1 MSRVQKKLPG
11 NPVLLIAPSGPT
23 TMSSSQQSKR
33 HKFWQHQLSGLGK
46 VVPVTMHSVGAGST
60 LSIAQCL
67 HHMMTTVQT
76 KIVEVSRHG
85 GKPRSLYACTIVE
98 NIPQVSMLSFFLP
111 LLQGACMV
119 VL

>member
-1 MSRVQKKLPG
+1 MYVSEQQHLFGLTTCACVLRVQKKLPG

-76 KIVEVSRHG
+76 KIVEVSRHD
-85 GKPRSLYACTIVE
+85 GKPRSLYACAIVVD
-98 NIPQVSMLSFFLP
+98 IL
-111 LLQGACMV
+111 
-119 VL
+119 